1 MSTADIFLLATR
13 WLHAISAVAWVGGGI
28 FYLLILR
35 PAIHNGLVSTPLTQY
50 IGKEFRNIVDIAIW
64 VLLVT
69 GAILFLNRF
78 TSQYATATYGVVLAI
93 KVAIV
98 AWMFFLVR
106 FRERNQTS
114 LPSHQDTKHHS
125 PIIRVFR
132 RASSATSLLVALG
145 ILVFLISD
153 ILRDLYE
160 SELLRN

>member
-13 WLHAISAVAWVGGGI
+13 WLHAISAVAWIGGGI

-35 PAIHNGLVSTPLTQY
+35 PAIHNGLLGTPLTQH
-50 IGKEFRNIVDIAIW
+50 IGKEFRSIVDVAIW

-69 GAILFLNRF
+69 GAILFLNRL

-93 KVAIV
+93 KIAIV

-106 FRERNQTS
+106 FRQRNQTS
-114 LPSHQDTKHHS
+114 QSSHQDTKYHR
-125 PIIRVFR
+125 PIFR
-132 RASSATSLLVALG
+132 TFHRASSATSLLVILG

-153 ILRDLYE
+153 ILRKLYE

>member
-1 MSTADIFLLATR
+1 MNTTDIFLLTIR
-13 WLHAISAVAWVGGGI
+13 WLHAISAVAWIGGGI

-35 PAIHNGLVSTPLTQY
+35 PAIHNGLLGTPLIQH

-98 AWMFFLVR
+98 VWMFFLVR
-106 FRERNQTS
+106 FRQRNQTS
-114 LPSHQDTKHHS
+114 LSSQQDTKYHNPIFRAFHH
-125 PIIRVFR
+125 
-132 RASSATSLLVALG
+132 ASSETSLLVILG
-145 ILVFLISD
+145 VLVFLISD
-153 ILRDLYE
+153 ILRELYE